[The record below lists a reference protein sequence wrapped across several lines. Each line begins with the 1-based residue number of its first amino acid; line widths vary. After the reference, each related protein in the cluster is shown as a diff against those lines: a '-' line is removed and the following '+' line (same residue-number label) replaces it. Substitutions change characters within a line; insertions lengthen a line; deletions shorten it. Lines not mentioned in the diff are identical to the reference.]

1 MYGDFEIMK
10 EKNIMFVQIKAI
22 RKGTKPPIW
31 RRAYV
36 PVGVTFAQMAYILEM
51 LLELPVAEEYEFEFF
66 QEKDRLVEGVS
77 AEQIKTDYQFR
88 YRDAVKAALKDWA
101 QSKTWFTFRL
111 NTDGEDL
118 PQYRVEFEKLATDI
132 KVGDE
137 KKPLEQPLIL
147 KEVSVTEDHYW
158 TSPQD
163 LNKKLYDVCFLVE
176 GKAKYPAF
184 DLVLEQIQQGK
195 GIAVSQNIKSRD
207 NLIRNSGLDML
218 QEMADNIQK
227 IAAETGGTQK
237 NVADERGGI
246 QKKTTAGP
254 DPYGYNMGP
263 KKTRSVEEVL
273 KGYSKEDLRDVAE
286 DYGYRL
292 KVSSKNGMAHELARY
307 ILQPNVMRERLLEI
321 DESSLDLFEAA
332 IKKGRYLPGDYEVEL
347 LSELIMLEYIAEFS
361 NGMIEV
367 PEDVAAVYEII
378 CRNGYREFHKKAR
391 WLMDCL
397 FAFSLLYVVAEVD
410 LLYKLYCQTNRFK
423 ADRAEFEDILTRIP
437 DWLNE
442 CRRIGSRIVAEQ
454 AMQNDIYLELEKRQR
469 QVPYYIPSESEILDY
484 AINGYPA
491 SDPVY
496 CRLYSFFE
504 KDMGLGMPDC
514 RDYCVKAYYVF
525 SMGGM
530 LSDYMEFLNERELV
544 FRSDKQARKFAGLVM
559 ELNNNTRMFEM
570 RGHTPI
576 EMRAYAPLV
585 TPGERMK
592 VVPMSSDAARLL
604 EEGRQQIQAM
614 GFDVDTEES
623 GTEIPMMGF
632 KNGVSGEM
640 KTGSRKIYPN
650 DPCPCGSG
658 KKFKKCCGR
667 NK

>member
-147 KEVSVTEDHYW
+147 KEVSAAEDTYW

-163 LNKKLYDVCFLVE
+163 LNKKLHEACFLAE
-176 GKAKYPAF
+176 GKAEYPAF
-184 DLVLEQIQQGK
+184 DSVLKQIKQGK

-227 IAAETGGTQK
+227 IAAETGGIQK
-237 NVADERGGI
+237 N
-246 QKKTTAGP
+246 
-254 DPYGYNMGP
+254 
-263 KKTRSVEEVL
+263 
-273 KGYSKEDLRDVAE
+273 
-286 DYGYRL
+286 
-292 KVSSKNGMAHELARY
+292 
-307 ILQPNVMRERLLEI
+307 
-321 DESSLDLFEAA
+321 
-332 IKKGRYLPGDYEVEL
+332 
-347 LSELIMLEYIAEFS
+347 
-361 NGMIEV
+361 
-367 PEDVAAVYEII
+367 VAAVYEII